1 MPATPFQPIIPEQPK
16 QVSEAEFNFMEDSPP
31 EFFPDNPESNFGLK
45 RRLWT
50 TQMQEIIDQL
60 NLTYLERFPTSST
73 QFIDEWEITVGL
85 PVGTDTSEA
94 GIAARRNRVVSRL
107 RKSAFTDELIR
118 QVVEGYIA
126 VTFGGPLMLT
136 VPGVEIPVGG
146 LTLYGEGGDI
156 SATYRVYHDLQNF
169 SYTVYIRSDITPDIV
184 GLTRELKR
192 ITPAGIS
199 FTIDNS
205 KASVLDYQ
213 RTILDDGPSYYWPLN
228 TTTGTGFP
236 WQSIAGITN
245 VLTPTG
251 PPAAVAAL
259 VQNGGGV
266 TADTQARDFNGSS
279 HILTIPNGATMPYR
293 MYSWEAWVR
302 IDAFPASGNYGF
314 IFDYDNAIPQQ
325 TYMGIYN
332 NAGTTQWRFRSA
344 TRSSPLSVVE
354 PVISTPLPQLATTYH
369 VVGTWD
375 GVVQRLY
382 VNGVKI
388 NELSPSFETDTTVP
402 ANAYVGGTAFWNG
415 VIDEPAI
422 YGFILSDEQI
432 LRHYKTGI
440 NVA

>member
-1 MPATPFQPIIPEQPK
+1 MPATPFQPIIPTQPP

-118 QVVEGYIA
+118 QVVEGFIA
-126 VTFGGPLMLT
+126 VTFGAPLMLT

-146 LTLYGEGGDI
+146 LTLYGEGGNI
-156 SATYRVYHDLQNF
+156 SSTYRVYHDIENF

-184 GLTRELKR
+184 GLSRELTR

-205 KASVLDYQ
+205 KANVLDYT
-213 RTILDDGPSYYWPLN
+213 RAIKDDGPTAYWKLGANFNNSTSLTGLN
-228 TTTGTGFP
+228 GTASGGAA
-236 WQSIAGITN
+236 AG
-245 VLTPTG
+245 G
-251 PPAAVAAL
+251 GAAL
-259 VQNGGGV
+259 AQNA
-266 TADTQARDFNGSS
+266 TDASTDFNGTSQVV
-279 HILTIPNGATMPYR
+279 TITSALAISPAGAF
-293 MYSWEAWVR
+293 SLEAWVR
-302 IDAFPASGNYGF
+302 PDVA
-314 IFDYDNAIPQQ
+314 DNAQRTIMRKEGGYLLDVNSNQ
-325 TYMGIYN
+325 I
-332 NAGTTQWRFRSA
+332 RFGVWKNSA
-344 TRSSPLSVVE
+344 VVGLISST
-354 PVISTPLPQLATTYH
+354 ISITANTTYH
-369 VVGTWD
+369 LAVTYD
-375 GVVQRLY
+375 GLKSRLY
-382 VNGVKI
+382 VNGVLNKEADVI
-388 NELSPSFETDTTVP
+388 EGPVDAGGNLGIGAAPGGSTFWDGRIDEAVLYNYMLSP
-402 ANAYVGGTAFWNG
+402 
-415 VIDEPAI
+415 
-422 YGFILSDEQI
+422 EQI
-432 LRHYKTGI
+432 LAHYKTGI